1 MSGFLCAGLQTFLPG
16 AILKENRKGDA
27 PVKIFTLM
35 ENTSGDEYLHCE
47 HGLSLHIETDCRKLL
62 FDAGQTADFAENAK
76 NMGVDLSRVDTAIL
90 SHGHYDHS
98 GGFAAFRS
106 LNPHAPVYAS
116 SYAFGDFYN
125 GTEKYIGVDPALKD
139 LPGLVLSWGE
149 VDLGDGITLYAGR
162 IPLPR
167 GIESYGLHV
176 RTNGRPVADD
186 FRHEQY
192 LLIRE
197 GEKRVLFSG
206 CSHRGI
212 LNIAEYFRPDV
223 LVGGFHFMKLDPAG
237 EGRPV
242 LENAAR
248 SLLELGCTFYTGH
261 CTGLAQFA
269 FLKERM
275 GGKLHYLAAGSI
287 LEL

>member
-1 MSGFLCAGLQTFLPG
+1 MHRIANVSPG
-16 AILKENRKGDA
+16 CYTEENRKGDV
-27 PVKIFTLM
+27 PVKICTLM
-35 ENTSGDEYLHCE
+35 ENTACDALLCCE
-47 HGLSLHIETDCRKLL
+47 HGLSLYIETGRRKLL

-76 NMGVDLSRVDTAIL
+76 RMGVELSRVDTAVL

-116 SYAFGDFYN
+116 SYAFGAFYN
-125 GTEKYIGVDPALKD
+125 GTEKYIGVDPDFKN
-139 LPGLVLSWGE
+139 LPGLVLSCGE
-149 VDLGDGITLYAGR
+149 ADLGDGITLYAGN

-176 RTNGRPVADD
+176 RTNSRLLPDD
-186 FRHEQY
+186 FCHEQY

-197 GEKRVLFSG
+197 GEKKVLFSG

-223 LVGGFHFMKLDPAG
+223 LVGGFHFMKLDPVG
-237 EGRPV
+237 EGKKV
-242 LENAAR
+242 LEAAAQ
-248 SLLELGCTFYTGH
+248 SLLELNCIFYTGH
-261 CTGLAQFA
+261 CTGLAQYD

-275 GGKLHYLAAGSI
+275 GEKLHYLAAGSV
-287 LEL
+287 LDL